1 VTLSECARDP
11 RVRGSVDL
19 IAIARGRSA
28 TRRSQSG
35 GPAEAR
41 AARAPNERAP
51 GRGRSDVCGR
61 ARRADTGAGR
71 ERAGQRR
78 ADHVT
83 SAGACGVAAQGA
95 LMLSIGRDGARPT
108 GRAWERPDEQPERG
122 AQRQRR
128 QMVEEPCRPKAELG
142 HGRTNGRTE
151 RLSGRRECRRLEA
164 AHVWA
169 GPDRAEDRTRGCRA
183 CAGENRR
190 RQGAAPPASAQP
202 LPRLAGAHRPRPFL
216 SHPPARRAMA
226 NYLPLLLVSV
236 NATVVVDDT
245 SLGPTLPRGQVDYL
259 SHRWREEDV
268 WRSWRDMTRRKN
280 EIANGARLENAS
292 WRTWW
297 KQRNK
302 LKTVSPETLNW

>member
-51 GRGRSDVCGR
+51 AEDGQMCAAGRG
-61 ARRADTGAGR
+61 ARTLAPGGSA
-71 ERAGQRR
+71 RAGQRR

-108 GRAWERPDEQPERG
+108 GHAWERPDEQAETG

-142 HGRTNGRTE
+142 HGRTNGRNVY
-151 RLSGRRECRRLEA
+151 RGGGSADGWRRLTC
-164 AHVWA
+164 
-169 GPDRAEDRTRGCRA
+169 GPDRTGPKTAREVAERA
-183 CAGENRR
+183 PEKIDDVKG
-190 RQGAAPPASAQP
+190 
-202 LPRLAGAHRPRPFL
+202 RLRPPRPSPSRVWPAPTVRAL
-216 SHPPARRAMA
+216 SSPIRQPGA
-226 NYLPLLLVSV
+226 
-236 NATVVVDDT
+236 
-245 SLGPTLPRGQVDYL
+245 
-259 SHRWREEDV
+259 RWRTTC
-268 WRSWRDMTRRKN
+268 RSC
-280 EIANGARLENAS
+280 S
-292 WRTWW
+292 C
-297 KQRNK
+297 
-302 LKTVSPETLNW
+302 P